1 MDNDPVNKSNEEEYQ
16 FVDAALADIRGALF
30 FTGAIVPVL
39 VLLRFRPL
47 LAVDAAETIPTVT
60 IALLRSLGIFRA
72 LPVPALEGVA
82 QNALDVSVPAGQA
95 IVRQGEPGDRY
106 YAIAD
111 GTVEVLRDDVVV
123 NTLGRGEGFGEIALL
138 HEVPRTATVRTVT
151 ETRLFAIERE
161 PFLVALT
168 GHAPT
173 RHHNSSADSRA
184 NS

>member
-1 MDNDPVNKSNEEEYQ
+1 MPLKPQGRIFND
-16 FVDAALADIRGALF
+16 I
-30 FTGAIVPVL
+30 T
-39 VLLRFRPL
+39 
-47 LAVDAAETIPTVT
+47 ETIGGTPLVR
-60 IALLRSLGIFRA
+60 INRLI
-72 LPVPALEGVA
+72 
-82 QNALDVSVPAGQA
+82 PAGQA